1 MTDYKETLN
10 LPKTA
15 FPMRAN
21 LAQREPARAEQW
33 RREKLYEQIRNA
45 RRGCERF
52 ILHDG
57 PPYANGE
64 IHIGHA
70 VNKILKDIIVKSRV
84 LDGLDVPYVPGWD
97 CHGLPIEHKVEQR
110 LVERGK
116 TVTPKAFRAACRRFA
131 AEQVEGQRR
140 DFERLGVLG
149 DWVHPYLT
157 MDFQTEADILR
168 VLGDI
173 VAKGHLKRGYRPVH
187 WCMDCGSALAEA
199 EVEYEPHV
207 SPAVD
212 VRFPA
217 VASADFAERFGVR
230 VDPAAQLS
238 VVIWT
243 TTPWTLPAN
252 QAVTVHPELEYV
264 LVAIEGGREYLVLAA
279 ALHEQALA
287 RYDVGA
293 YEVVG
298 RPCRGAE
305 LEYLQLRHPFYER
318 VVPVVLGDY
327 VTTDTGTG
335 AVHTAPGH
343 GSDDYLTGQRY
354 DLPLDNPVDAAGRFL
369 PGTALF
375 AGQLVFDANTA
386 IIELL
391 ATRDMLLKHERYEHS
406 YPHCWRHKTPI
417 LFRATPQWFL
427 NLESHG
433 VRERTLGAL
442 PRLRWYPQW
451 GEARMDAMVRNRP
464 EWCISRQ
471 RNWGVPIALFVDRDS
486 GAPHPRT
493 AQLIEAL
500 AQRIERE
507 GVDAWFEL
515 EPAEL
520 LGAEAERYEKVTDIL
535 DVWFDSGTTHTTVL
549 ERREELS
556 QPADLYLEGSDQYR
570 GWFQSSLLTSMMV
583 RGAPPYRAVLT
594 HGFTVDEQGRKMSKS
609 RGNVVAPQAVMK
621 TLGADVLR
629 LWVAST
635 DYRGEMAVSDEI
647 LKRTADAYR
656 RIRNTARFLLGNL
669 AGFDPARH
677 AVAPEEMLV
686 LDRWA
691 MDRAWQ
697 IQHSVQQAYSEYDF
711 HQVYQRVHHFC
722 VLDMGGFYLD
732 VIKDRQYTTQAESL
746 ARRSCQTAMHHIAEA
761 LTRWLA
767 PILSFTAEEIWE
779 HMPTPREPS
788 VFLAEWYAGLRP
800 LSEGPFDRAF
810 WLRLLALREAVN
822 KRIEELRNANVLGAS
837 LEAVV
842 DIYCSAALKEEWE
855 ALGEELRFLLITSEA
870 RVHEFTACPAEAVTV
885 ALNDG
890 TELALM
896 VSPSTHVKC
905 VRCWQRREDVG
916 RDREHP
922 DLCGRCVSNV
932 AGAGEAR
939 RFA

>member
-21 LAQREPARAEQW
+21 LAQREPQRTQQWHRAD
-33 RREKLYEQIRNA
+33 LYGQIREA
-45 RRGCERF
+45 RRGRKRF

-84 LDGLDVPYVPGWD
+84 LDGLDAPYVPGWD
-97 CHGLPIEHKVEQR
+97 CHGLPIEHKVEQC
-110 LVERGK
+110 LVEAGK
-116 TVTPKAFRAACRRFA
+116 IVSPKDFRAACRRFA

-140 DFERLGVLG
+140 DFQRLGVVG
-149 DWVHPYLT
+149 DWDHPYLT
-157 MDFQTEADILR
+157 MDFKTEADTLR
-168 VLGDI
+168 VLGEL

-187 WCMDCGSALAEA
+187 WCIDCSSALAEA
-199 EVEYEPHV
+199 EVEYESHT

-217 VASADFAERFGVR
+217 PNAAAFAECFDARIKGS
-230 VDPAAQLS
+230 PLS
-238 VVIWT
+238 VAIWT

-252 QAVTVHPELEYV
+252 QAVAVHPDLEYV
-264 LVAIEGGREYLVLAA
+264 LVSVDGGREYLVLAA
-279 ALHEQALA
+279 ALHEEALA
-287 RYDVGA
+287 RYRMGA
-293 YEVVG
+293 FQIIG

-305 LEYLQLRHPFYER
+305 LEHLQLQHPFYER
-318 VVPVVLGDY
+318 VVPIVLAEY

-354 DLPLDNPVDAAGRFL
+354 DLPLNNPVDARGRFIAD
-369 PGTALF
+369 TEFF
-375 AGQLVFDANTA
+375 AGQLVFDANLA

-391 ATRDMLLKHERYEHS
+391 EKRGMLLSHERYSHS

-427 NLESHG
+427 NLESNF
-433 VRERTLGAL
+433 VREQALAAL
-442 PRLRWYPQW
+442 PQIRWYPPW

-486 GAPHPRT
+486 GTPHPHT
-493 AQLIEAL
+493 TQLIESL
-500 AQRIERE
+500 AQRIEQS
-507 GVDAWFEL
+507 GIDAWFEL
-515 EPAEL
+515 APEEL
-520 LGAEAERYEKVTDIL
+520 LGDEANRYEKVTDIL

-570 GWFQSSLLTSMMV
+570 GWFQSSLLTSMML
-583 RGAPPYRAVLT
+583 RAKPPYRAVLT

-609 RGNVVAPQAVMK
+609 RGNVVAPQVVMK

-629 LWVAST
+629 LWVAAT

-669 AGFDPARH
+669 AGFEPTRH
-677 AVAPEEMLV
+677 RVAPERMLA

-691 MDRAWQ
+691 VDRAWQ
-697 IQHSVQQAYSEYDF
+697 LQQAVQEAYGNYDF
-711 HQVYQRVHHFC
+711 HQIYQRVHHFC

-732 VIKDRQYTTQAESL
+732 VVKDRQYTTQADSL
-746 ARRSCQTAMHHIAEA
+746 ARRSCQTAMCHIIEA
-761 LTRWLA
+761 LVRWLA

-779 HMPTPREPS
+779 HMPGPRESS
-788 VFLAEWYAGLRP
+788 VFLAEWYPALQP
-800 LSEGPFDRAF
+800 LEEGSFDRPF
-810 WLRLLALREAVN
+810 WAGILALREAVN

-842 DIYCSAALKEEWE
+842 EIYCAAPLKRRWE
-855 ALGEELRFLLITSEA
+855 TLGEELRFLLITSEA
-870 RVHEFTACPAEAVTV
+870 RVHDRAALPAEAVAAT
-885 ALNDG
+885 LSDG
-890 TELALM
+890 TELAL
-896 VSPSTHVKC
+896 VVGPSTHAKC
-905 VRCWQRREDVG
+905 VRCWQRRADVG
-916 RDREHP
+916 TSPEHP
-922 DLCGRCVSNV
+922 ELCSRCVSNV
-932 AGAGEAR
+932 TGPGEMR